1 MKAILDPSSSKL
13 GKNVTFLKIKLSDFE
28 LKLLQIEFYVSSL
41 DFMQE
46 VRKKLKNQFWENG
59 LVT

>member
-28 LKLLQIEFYVSSL
+28 LKLSQIELYLSSL
-41 DFMQE
+41 VFMQK
-46 VRKKLKNQFWENG
+46 VRKKLKNEFWENG

>member
-28 LKLLQIEFYVSSL
+28 LKLSQIEFYVSSL